1 MENQENITCKVVLVG
16 ESGVGKTSIINRY
29 LNNTYNEN
37 QKSTFAPKFKNKVLN
52 YPEYNKS
59 ISFDIWDT
67 AGQEAYRS
75 ITKNFYVNAAIG
87 VMVYDIRNRESFEN
101 IKKYWS
107 QQLKDSGVQNIV
119 LAIAGNKCDIFNE
132 EEVSENE
139 AREYAESIGAVFQLT
154 SCKENIGI
162 DELFKESGKR
172 FLEANKLIAKE
183 KKQKKENEN
192 LKIEGKNV
200 ANNGKT
206 AKKKCC

>member
-87 VMVYDIRNRESFEN
+87 IMVYDIRNRESFEN
-101 IKKYWS
+101 IKNYWS
-107 QQLKDSGVQNIV
+107 KQLKDSGVQNIV

-132 EEVSENE
+132 EEVRENE

-206 AKKKCC
+206 AKKKC

>member
-139 AREYAESIGAVFQLT
+139 AREDAESIGAVFQLT

-206 AKKKCC
+206 AKKKC

>member
-37 QKSTFAPKFKNKVLN
+37 QKSTFAPKFKNKVLS

>member
-132 EEVSENE
+132 EEVSESE
-139 AREYAESIGAVFQLT
+139 AREYAESIGAVFKLT

-162 DELFKESGKR
+162 NELFLECGKK
-172 FLEANKLIAKE
+172 FLESNNLLGNDDKG
-183 KKQKKENEN
+183 KKDNEN
-192 LKIEGKNV
+192 LKIDGKNDK
-200 ANNGKT
+200 NNGNKG
-206 AKKKCC
+206 KKKCC

>member
-200 ANNGKT
+200 VNNGKT
-206 AKKKCC
+206 AKKKC

>member
-37 QKSTFAPKFKNKVLN
+37 QKSTFAPKFKNKVIN

-87 VMVYDIRNRESFEN
+87 IMVYDIRNRESFEN
-101 IKKYWS
+101 IKNYWS
-107 QQLKDSGVQNIV
+107 KQLKDSGVQNIV

-139 AREYAESIGAVFQLT
+139 AREYADSIGAVFKLT

-162 DELFKESGKR
+162 NELFLECGKK
-172 FLEANKLIAKE
+172 FLEVNNLLGNDDKG
-183 KKQKKENEN
+183 KKDNEN
-192 LKIEGKNV
+192 LKIDGKNDK
-200 ANNGKT
+200 NNGNKGLR
-206 AKKKCC
+206 KCC